1 MEERK
6 GKISVN
12 TTKKQVENIFS
23 DPTILKRYQE
33 LLPKREQALKS
44 RIEEINAFLIEKE
57 EAAIQEDTVK
67 EEFSLAFKSFILKKA
82 FEKMLKDNEFDMRKS
97 ILDVLDEKSL
107 EEAIQGTILPVI
119 IRRLAGLGRS
129 NTFYD
134 SIHFGSFLLRFDEKF
149 LGDETLKTIMRE
161 TEE

>member
-1 MEERK
+1 MEERN
-6 GKISVN
+6 GRIPVN

-23 DPTILKRYQE
+23 EPTILKRYQE

-57 EAAIQEDTVK
+57 EAAIQEDTVR

-82 FEKMLKDNEFDMRKS
+82 FEKMLNDNEFDMRKS
-97 ILDVLDEKSL
+97 ILNVLDEKSL
-107 EEAIQGTILPVI
+107 EEAIQGAILPLI
-119 IRRLAGLGRS
+119 IRRLAGQGRS

-134 SIHFGSFLLRFDEKF
+134 SLHFASFLLYFDEKF
-149 LGDETLKTIMRE
+149 LGDETFK
-161 TEE
+161 